1 MSIRASVKYPIP
13 FIQKMSTQQTDALAI
28 EKEKLNV
35 LSGNSSKTNES
46 MDNNSEKKTNDTPIS
61 LTVEHQGQVRPID
74 MSGVVSDLMK
84 QVGESTETLLAQKM
98 ESMEDRIVRRLS
110 ESLKPKGQNI
120 TSVVEPG
127 HLASSSS
134 ALGHNTGITVEPL
147 AGRQNTQ
154 RVERRN
160 MHHSEDTLSLFATGD
175 PIDTRTD
182 RDGARSKYERSGYRR
197 RSRSTS
203 HSDRSRSR
211 DPQRSPE
218 RRRSMA
224 TPSHSG
230 QYSSHHRNSSHKTPS
245 DDENVPPTT
254 IDAEQAYW
262 EAQVEDYEQETT
274 FGPEVAS
281 MVSSSMK
288 VYWQKPIKEEKLKM
302 VLGDAKI
309 PSNCSFMT
317 PKRVNKEIWSL
328 GAPFTRS
335 RDNSMQ
341 LLQETHA
348 TATSALIQG
357 MSELA
362 ELQMDLA
369 KSAKAGRR
377 KELLSSERF
386 R

>member
-1 MSIRASVKYPIP
+1 M
-13 FIQKMSTQQTDALAI
+13 
-28 EKEKLNV
+28 
-35 LSGNSSKTNES
+35 
-46 MDNNSEKKTNDTPIS
+46 
-61 LTVEHQGQVRPID
+61 
-74 MSGVVSDLMK
+74 
-84 QVGESTETLLAQKM
+84 
-98 ESMEDRIVRRLS
+98 
-110 ESLKPKGQNI
+110 
-120 TSVVEPG
+120 
-127 HLASSSS
+127 
-134 ALGHNTGITVEPL
+134 
-147 AGRQNTQ
+147 
-154 RVERRN
+154 
-160 MHHSEDTLSLFATGD
+160 
-175 PIDTRTD
+175 
-182 RDGARSKYERSGYRR
+182 
-197 RSRSTS
+197 
-203 HSDRSRSR
+203 
-211 DPQRSPE
+211 
-218 RRRSMA
+218 
-224 TPSHSG
+224 
-230 QYSSHHRNSSHKTPS
+230 
-245 DDENVPPTT
+245 
-254 IDAEQAYW
+254 
-262 EAQVEDYEQETT
+262 EDYEQETT